1 MVGPPINFYGSDTY
15 HMSSIVG
22 TYEYMLYSADSNFL
36 AGNWAKITLAINWI
50 ARKIDGSGLLYVTGT
65 GDWGR
70 YTQGGHN
77 TEANALMYRT
87 LIVGSTMANWIN
99 DPVSAATW
107 TSQATTLKAA
117 INTAGLNWDPVV
129 GAFKDSD
136 TDGSVYPEDG
146 NSLALYYD
154 MADSSSFLNISD
166 QLTTNWG
173 PIGANCPE
181 LTGNI
186 VPYVESME
194 VKGHLAARQAT
205 RALALMR
212 LSWGWYLNNPYGT
225 GSTCIEGYLQDG
237 SFGYR
242 ANSGY
247 GGDYSYPSHAHGWST
262 GPTHALSTYVLGLQL
277 TSPGG
282 ATWSVAPQFGDLT
295 SVEGGYTTPLG
306 KFSAGW
312 KLSGRVGY
320 SLSYDVPTSTSGTLV
335 LPALKDRAPNVML
348 DGRVYNAGTYD
359 ASAGLITI
367 SDQSGGT
374 HAVTVLY

>member
-1 MVGPPINFYGSDTY
+1 
-15 HMSSIVG
+15 MSSIIG
-22 TYEYMLYSADSNFL
+22 TYEYILHSADTDFLTSN
-36 AGNWAKITLAINWI
+36 WPKIALAINWI
-50 ARKIDGSGLLYVTGT
+50 SGKIDSTGLLDVTGAA
-65 GDWGR
+65 DWGR

-87 LIVGSTMANWIN
+87 LITGSVMANWTS
-99 DPVSAATW
+99 DPSSATAW
-107 TSQATTLKAA
+107 TSQAAKLKAA
-117 INTAGLNWDPVV
+117 INTAALNWDPAV

-136 TDGSVYPEDG
+136 TDASVYPEDG

-154 MADSSSFLNISD
+154 MADPAYFTNISD

-173 PIGANCPE
+173 PIGAKCPE
-181 LTGNI
+181 LTDNI

-194 VKGHLAARQAT
+194 VKAHLAARQAT
-205 RALALMR
+205 RALKLMR

-237 SFGYR
+237 TFGYR

-282 ATWSVAPQFGDLT
+282 ATWILAPQFGDLT
-295 SVEGGYTTPLG
+295 TVEGGYTTPLG

-312 KLSGRVGY
+312 VLGQNSDY
-320 SLSYDVPTSTSGTLV
+320 NLTFNVPTSTSGTLA
-335 LPALKDRAPNVML
+335 LPVSGGKAPNITL
-348 DGRVYNAGTYD
+348 DGSAYTDGVFD
-359 ASAGLITI
+359 ASTSLVTI
-367 SDQSGGT
+367 PNQSGGSHSLT
-374 HAVTVLY
+374 ISY